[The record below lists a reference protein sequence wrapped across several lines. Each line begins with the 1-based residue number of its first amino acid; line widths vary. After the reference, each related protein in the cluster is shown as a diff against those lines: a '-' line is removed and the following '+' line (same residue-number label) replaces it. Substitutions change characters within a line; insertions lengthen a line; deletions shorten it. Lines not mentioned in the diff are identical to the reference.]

1 MNTIEHNLLRI
12 LQEQVVSIDR
22 PDLFRK
28 PLIAFSSA
36 ADPRYAKLK
45 EIIGPW
51 HKSPEELLS
60 GAQTVVSCFVP
71 FTREVDC
78 SPQAEIDELSL
89 WGEAYTVINQ
99 QYDSIGIAI
108 QSYLS
113 ACGFESYP
121 IPSTHTYDPKDLQCY
136 WSHRSAAAIAALGSF
151 GANGL
156 LITEKGSGGRF
167 CTVLTTAP
175 LPARRLPPS
184 QTCPYPAGCGLCFD
198 ACPVGALKPNGFAR
212 FVCQDELFRN
222 MDALR
227 ASHGFPEADVCGKCL
242 SACPLVYLE

>member
-89 WGEAYTVINQ
+89 
-99 QYDSIGIAI
+99 
-108 QSYLS
+108 
-113 ACGFESYP
+113 
-121 IPSTHTYDPKDLQCY
+121 
-136 WSHRSAAAIAALGSF
+136 
-151 GANGL
+151 
-156 LITEKGSGGRF
+156 
-167 CTVLTTAP
+167 
-175 LPARRLPPS
+175 
-184 QTCPYPAGCGLCFD
+184 
-198 ACPVGALKPNGFAR
+198 
-212 FVCQDELFRN
+212 
-222 MDALR
+222 
-227 ASHGFPEADVCGKCL
+227 
-242 SACPLVYLE
+242 